1 MKKISLLFLDHQ
13 ISNYKTQKAISEAF
27 NLFLFDFMSQFRE
40 LISKEDNELTKEIK
54 SFINNASVIPN
65 NYLEEVLKI
74 QLGKIESQ
82 NILLTNFP
90 RTKEQFLMLDNI
102 FLNLNI
108 QIDRIWLIKQKNPD
122 DFLKKYFEN
131 PENKKWLDKFGDEV
145 LEKWKEEHFR
155 KNQFITEIQKLTE
168 NTEWKIV
175 GMDYN
180 SDINEELI
188 INKIN
193 GSA

>member
-1 MKKISLLFLDHQ
+1 MKKISLLFLDYQ
-13 ISNYKTQKAISEAF
+13 ISNYKTQKAISETF
-27 NLFLFDFMSQFRE
+27 NLFLFDFISQFKE
-40 LISKEDNELTKEIK
+40 LISEEDNELAKEIK

-74 QLGKIESQ
+74 QLGKIKSQ

-108 QIDRIWLIKQKNPD
+108 QIERIWFIKQKNPD
-122 DFLKKYFEN
+122 DFLKEYFEN
-131 PENKKWLDKFGDEV
+131 LENKKWLDKFGDEV
-145 LEKWKEEHFR
+145 LEKWKEEHSR
-155 KNQFITEIQKLTE
+155 KNQFITEIQKLTK
-168 NTEWKIV
+168 NIKWRIV
-175 GMDYN
+175 EMDYN
-180 SDINEELI
+180 FDVNEELI